1 MTSSWRRDPSSAG
14 TIPYLRRIVAEFSVG
29 VRQYLPLILITEIE
43 RAHSGNKRDLCEITV
58 RMVCNQI
65 APKVIQKINIRMV
78 CNQIAPK
85 VIQINVGPR
94 LTTVSKTNTIFF
106 ASLVSRAGSYLVSF

>member
-1 MTSSWRRDPSSAG
+1 
-14 TIPYLRRIVAEFSVG
+14 
-29 VRQYLPLILITEIE
+29 LITEIE
-43 RAHSGNKRDLCEITV
+43 RAHSENKRDLCKINV

-94 LTTVSKTNTIFF
+94 LTTVSKTNTFF
-106 ASLVSRAGSYLVSF
+106 RFFSKPCGELFSVFLSYFALKGDNCFC